1 MQAFRSLA
9 IAVLA
14 LTLILR
20 GAWMVRAQE
29 PTVDAD
35 VQTGVDAQ
43 AGADAPI
50 TSIPS
55 KNLLAIIKAGGILM
69 LPIFFCS
76 VLTLVFVLERGM
88 ALRRSRVIPG
98 PFVKRFLH
106 QLSEG
111 NLDREEALE
120 LCRDN
125 KSPIAEVFAGAVR
138 KWGRPA
144 VEVEQAYLDNGE
156 RAANGLRR
164 YVRMFNGV
172 STISP
177 LLGLLGTVFG
187 MINAFNDIAGSDAMG
202 RPELLAA
209 GISEALITTAAGL
222 VVAIPAL
229 AFYLFF
235 TARVDQLVMAIDA
248 YGEEIV
254 NHISAEAQ
262 QSSPPRRNRSRD
274 AA

>member
-1 MQAFRSLA
+1 
-9 IAVLA
+9 VLA

-29 PTVDAD
+29 PVVDAD
-35 VQTGVDAQ
+35 VQAGVETQ
-43 AGADAPI
+43 EGADAPI

-55 KNLLAIIKAGGILM
+55 KNLLEIIKAGGILM
-69 LPIFFCS
+69 IPIFFCS

-262 QSSPPRRNRSRD
+262 QSSPPQAQPLARRRLALHN
-274 AA
+274 